1 LVKMK
6 KKITKI
12 YQKLISFLKESKS
25 ELLKVV
31 WPSKTEVIRK
41 TVLVIVSI
49 AISTAIIGGFDLL
62 LIKLVQL
69 IAVR

>member
-1 LVKMK
+1 MK

-12 YQKLISFLKESKS
+12 YQKLISFFKESKS

-31 WPSKTEVIRK
+31 WPSKKEVIRK

-49 AISTAIIGGFDLL
+49 AIATAIIGGFDLL

>member
-1 LVKMK
+1 MK
-6 KKITKI
+6 KKVIKI

-25 ELLKVV
+25 ELLKVA
-31 WPSKTEVIRK
+31 WPSKKEVIRK
-41 TVLVIVSI
+41 TILVIVSI
-49 AISTAIIGGFDLL
+49 AIATAIIGGFDLL

>member
-1 LVKMK
+1 MK

-31 WPSKTEVIRK
+31 WPSKKEVIRK

>member
-1 LVKMK
+1 MK